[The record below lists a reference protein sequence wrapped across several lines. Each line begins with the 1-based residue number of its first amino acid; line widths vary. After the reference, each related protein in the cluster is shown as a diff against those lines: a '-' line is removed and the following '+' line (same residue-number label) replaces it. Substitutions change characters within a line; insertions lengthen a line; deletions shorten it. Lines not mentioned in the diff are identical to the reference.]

1 MEWLAENTERRLARD
16 GKARCSG
23 LLIDT
28 PGVTG
33 SDSKNRWEWIRNA
46 VKAFKGE
53 WSRKRFSVSLF
64 RLFELLLR
72 VLIITI
78 PVFFHLSLSFSI
90 STSQHHR
97 SPLP

>member
-1 MEWLAENTERRLARD
+1 MSPLTHWLGKTTPRENFKHSTRVMEWLAENTERRLARD

-46 VKAFKGE
+46 VKAFKSE
-53 WSRKRFSVSLF
+53 
-64 RLFELLLR
+64 
-72 VLIITI
+72 
-78 PVFFHLSLSFSI
+78 
-90 STSQHHR
+90 
-97 SPLP
+97 